1 MLGSEKYPVESFYKK
16 HVSASGGA
24 SNASTSMLQTTFRFE
39 VVDNALEST
48 LDILV
53 SETHAPRSIIYI
65 KKDYPPAFHNEKGGE
80 RERGSTCVC

>member
-1 MLGSEKYPVESFYKK
+1 MVLLGSEKYPVESFYKK

-53 SETHAPRSIIYI
+53 SETHAPR
-65 KKDYPPAFHNEKGGE
+65 A
-80 RERGSTCVC
+80 